1 MNFTRRYPKT
11 SSSKYLLNRPRRYA
25 THHILYRRSTHG
37 SLKVKVNKRPKR
49 SRINEH
55 NCLKRERNLIF
66 SGKNYS
72 EIKMNIVRAMVQAK
86 TTIET
91 ITIRDHPVITEITI
105 IQTRNTAATMIGVDR
120 TTITLNLRL
129 LSTGETTAALTATEM
144 INTVV
149 AAGKKMKDA
158 RMIIIQIPSLKKTLA
173 NKLNQANQNKSQSPK
188 KTRIKRMT
196 TVVKM
201 SVKAHVT
208 SKNK

>member
-1 MNFTRRYPKT
+1 
-11 SSSKYLLNRPRRYA
+11 
-25 THHILYRRSTHG
+25 
-37 SLKVKVNKRPKR
+37 
-49 SRINEH
+49 
-55 NCLKRERNLIF
+55 
-66 SGKNYS
+66 
-72 EIKMNIVRAMVQAK
+72 MNIVHAMVQAK

-120 TTITLNLRL
+120 TTITLNLRH

-149 AAGKKMKDA
+149 AVGKKMKDA
-158 RMIIIQIPSLKKTLA
+158 RMIIIQIPSLKRTLA